1 MEIRN
6 VTSIFFSPTGSTRRL
21 VSMLSKTFPSKPREV
36 DITPYTQRG
45 LSMDFG
51 PDHLVLFGVPV
62 YGGRIP
68 SPAVQTLRRMQGSRT
83 PAVLVAAYGNR
94 EYDDALL
101 ELADIAAANGF
112 IPFAAA
118 ALIAEHSIMHSVAAG
133 RPDAQD
139 AKKIEAFGTQLWK
152 KLSTSEALSPVS
164 VKGTRPYKE
173 FGGVPMKPKAGR
185 SCTGCG
191 ICAALC
197 PAHAIPANVPSCT
210 DKDAC
215 ISCMRC
221 IKVCPVHARRL
232 NPVMLRTAES
242 AFYQKHNARREPEFI
257 L

>member
-51 PDHLVLFGVPV
+51 PDDLVLFGVPV

-164 VKGTRPYKE
+164 VKRDSPLQRVWRCSHEAK
-173 FGGVPMKPKAGR
+173 GR
-185 SCTGCG
+185 AKLYRLRNLRRALPCTCH
-191 ICAALC
+191 
-197 PAHAIPANVPSCT
+197 P
-210 DKDAC
+210 
-215 ISCMRC
+215 R
-221 IKVCPVHARRL
+221 
-232 NPVMLRTAES
+232 
-242 AFYQKHNARREPEFI
+242 
-257 L
+257 

>member
-51 PDHLVLFGVPV
+51 PDDLVLFGVPV

-101 ELADIAAANGF
+101 ELADIAAANRTARRTGC
-112 IPFAAA
+112 
-118 ALIAEHSIMHSVAAG
+118 EKNRSVRHTAMEKAVHIRG
-133 RPDAQD
+133 
-139 AKKIEAFGTQLWK
+139 
-152 KLSTSEALSPVS
+152 ALSSFRKRDSPLQRVWRCS
-164 VKGTRPYKE
+164 HEAKGRAKLYRLRNLRRALP
-173 FGGVPMKPKAGR
+173 
-185 SCTGCG
+185 CTCH
-191 ICAALC
+191 
-197 PAHAIPANVPSCT
+197 P
-210 DKDAC
+210 
-215 ISCMRC
+215 R
-221 IKVCPVHARRL
+221 
-232 NPVMLRTAES
+232 
-242 AFYQKHNARREPEFI
+242 
-257 L
+257 

>member
-51 PDHLVLFGVPV
+51 PDDLVLFGVPV

-101 ELADIAAANGF
+101 ELADIAAANARVYPIRSGRADRGAF
-112 IPFAAA
+112 HHAFRRRRTARRTGC
-118 ALIAEHSIMHSVAAG
+118 EKNRSVRHTAMEKAVHIRG
-133 RPDAQD
+133 
-139 AKKIEAFGTQLWK
+139 
-152 KLSTSEALSPVS
+152 ALSSFRKRDSPLQRVWRCS
-164 VKGTRPYKE
+164 HEAKGRAKLYRLRNLRRALP
-173 FGGVPMKPKAGR
+173 
-185 SCTGCG
+185 CTCH
-191 ICAALC
+191 
-197 PAHAIPANVPSCT
+197 P
-210 DKDAC
+210 
-215 ISCMRC
+215 R
-221 IKVCPVHARRL
+221 
-232 NPVMLRTAES
+232 
-242 AFYQKHNARREPEFI
+242 
-257 L
+257 

>member
-51 PDHLVLFGVPV
+51 PDDLVLFGVPV

-118 ALIAEHSIMHSVAAG
+118 ALPIAEHSIMHSVAAG
-133 RPDAQD
+133 RPDATGCEKNRSVRHT
-139 AKKIEAFGTQLWK
+139 AMEKAVHIRG
-152 KLSTSEALSPVS
+152 ALSSFRKRDSPLQRVWRCS
-164 VKGTRPYKE
+164 HEAKGRAKLY
-173 FGGVPMKPKAGR
+173 R
-185 SCTGCG
+185 
-191 ICAALC
+191 
-197 PAHAIPANVPSCT
+197 
-210 DKDAC
+210 
-215 ISCMRC
+215 
-221 IKVCPVHARRL
+221 
-232 NPVMLRTAES
+232 LRTL
-242 AFYQKHNARREPEFI
+242 RRALPCTCHPR
-257 L
+257 

>member
-51 PDHLVLFGVPV
+51 PDDLVLFGVPV

-83 PAVLVAAYGNR
+83 PAVLVAA
-94 EYDDALL
+94 
-101 ELADIAAANGF
+101 IAAANGF

>member
-51 PDHLVLFGVPV
+51 PDDLVLFGVPV

-101 ELADIAAANGF
+101 ELKDLA
-112 IPFAAA
+112 
-118 ALIAEHSIMHSVAAG
+118 
-133 RPDAQD
+133 
-139 AKKIEAFGTQLWK
+139 
-152 KLSTSEALSPVS
+152 EALGFVRRASPP
-164 VKGTRPYKE
+164 TRASWRP
-173 FGGVPMKPKAGR
+173 GR
-185 SCTGCG
+185 CSASPPDGPTHRMRKKSKRSAHSYGKSC
-191 ICAALC
+191 
-197 PAHAIPANVPSCT
+197 PHP
-210 DKDAC
+210 
-215 ISCMRC
+215 
-221 IKVCPVHARRL
+221 RRSL
-232 NPVMLRTAES
+232 QFP
-242 AFYQKHNARREPEFI
+242 
-257 L
+257 

>member
-51 PDHLVLFGVPV
+51 PDDLVLFGVPV

-101 ELADIAAANGF
+101 ELAILPLQTG
-112 IPFAAA
+112 
-118 ALIAEHSIMHSVAAG
+118 LSHSQ
-133 RPDAQD
+133 RP
-139 AKKIEAFGTQLWK
+139 
-152 KLSTSEALSPVS
+152 
-164 VKGTRPYKE
+164 R
-173 FGGVPMKPKAGR
+173 
-185 SCTGCG
+185 
-191 ICAALC
+191 
-197 PAHAIPANVPSCT
+197 
-210 DKDAC
+210 
-215 ISCMRC
+215 
-221 IKVCPVHARRL
+221 
-232 NPVMLRTAES
+232 
-242 AFYQKHNARREPEFI
+242 
-257 L
+257 

>member
-6 VTSIFFSPTGSTRRL
+6 VTSIFFSPTGSTQRL
-21 VSMLSKTFPSKPREV
+21 VSMLSKPFPSKPREV

-51 PDHLVLFGVPV
+51 PDDLVLFGVPV

-133 RPDAQD
+133 RPDAQG
-139 AKKIEAFGTQLWK
+139 AKKVEALGTQLGK
-152 KLSTSEALSPVS
+152 QRSTSEAHSPGS
-164 VKGTRPYKE
+164 VKGPRPYK
-173 FGGVPMKPKAGR
+173 
-185 SCTGCG
+185 
-191 ICAALC
+191 
-197 PAHAIPANVPSCT
+197 
-210 DKDAC
+210 
-215 ISCMRC
+215 
-221 IKVCPVHARRL
+221 
-232 NPVMLRTAES
+232 
-242 AFYQKHNARREPEFI
+242 
-257 L
+257 

>member
-51 PDHLVLFGVPV
+51 PDDLVLFGVPV

-152 KLSTSEALSPVS
+152 KLSTSEAALSSFRKRDPPLQRVWRCS
-164 VKGTRPYKE
+164 HEAKGRAKLYRLRNLRRALP
-173 FGGVPMKPKAGR
+173 
-185 SCTGCG
+185 CTCH
-191 ICAALC
+191 
-197 PAHAIPANVPSCT
+197 P
-210 DKDAC
+210 
-215 ISCMRC
+215 R
-221 IKVCPVHARRL
+221 
-232 NPVMLRTAES
+232 
-242 AFYQKHNARREPEFI
+242 
-257 L
+257 

>member
-51 PDHLVLFGVPV
+51 PDDLVLFGVPV

-118 ALIAEHSIMHSVAAG
+118 ALIAEHSIMHSVAATARRTG
-133 RPDAQD
+133 CEKNRSVRHTAMEK
-139 AKKIEAFGTQLWK
+139 AVHIRG
-152 KLSTSEALSPVS
+152 ALSSFRKRDSPLQRVWRCS
-164 VKGTRPYKE
+164 HEAKGRAKLYRLRNLRRALP
-173 FGGVPMKPKAGR
+173 
-185 SCTGCG
+185 CTCH
-191 ICAALC
+191 
-197 PAHAIPANVPSCT
+197 P
-210 DKDAC
+210 
-215 ISCMRC
+215 R
-221 IKVCPVHARRL
+221 
-232 NPVMLRTAES
+232 
-242 AFYQKHNARREPEFI
+242 
-257 L
+257 

>member
-45 LSMDFG
+45 LCMDFG
-51 PDHLVLFGVPV
+51 PDDLVLFGVPV

-118 ALIAEHSIMHSVAAG
+118 ALIAEHSIMLPSPPDGPTHRMRKKSKRSAHSYG
-133 RPDAQD
+133 KSCPHPR
-139 AKKIEAFGTQLWK
+139 
-152 KLSTSEALSPVS
+152 
-164 VKGTRPYKE
+164 
-173 FGGVPMKPKAGR
+173 R
-185 SCTGCG
+185 S
-191 ICAALC
+191 LQF
-197 PAHAIPANVPSCT
+197 P
-210 DKDAC
+210 
-215 ISCMRC
+215 
-221 IKVCPVHARRL
+221 
-232 NPVMLRTAES
+232 
-242 AFYQKHNARREPEFI
+242 
-257 L
+257 

>member
-6 VTSIFFSPTGSTRRL
+6 VTTNFFSPTGSTRRL
-21 VSMLSKTFPSKPREV
+21 VSMISKTFPSIPREV
-36 DITPYTQRG
+36 DFTPYTQRG

-51 PDHLVLFGVPV
+51 PDDLVLFGVPV

-139 AKKIEAFGTQLWK
+139 AKKNRSVRHTAMEKAVHIRG
-152 KLSTSEALSPVS
+152 ALSSFRKRDSPLQRVWRCS
-164 VKGTRPYKE
+164 HEAKGRAKLYRLRNLRRALP
-173 FGGVPMKPKAGR
+173 
-185 SCTGCG
+185 CTCH
-191 ICAALC
+191 
-197 PAHAIPANVPSCT
+197 P
-210 DKDAC
+210 
-215 ISCMRC
+215 R
-221 IKVCPVHARRL
+221 
-232 NPVMLRTAES
+232 
-242 AFYQKHNARREPEFI
+242 
-257 L
+257 

>member
-51 PDHLVLFGVPV
+51 PDDLVLFGVPV

-164 VKGTRPYKE
+164 VKGTHPYKE
-173 FGGVPMKPKAGR
+173 FGGVPGEAV
-185 SCTGCG
+185 
-191 ICAALC
+191 
-197 PAHAIPANVPSCT
+197 PA
-210 DKDAC
+210 
-215 ISCMRC
+215 
-221 IKVCPVHARRL
+221 
-232 NPVMLRTAES
+232 AES
-242 AFYQKHNARREPEFI
+242 APRFALHMPSPLTFPVVRIRTRASPVCAASRCVPSTPAD
-257 L
+257 

>member
-1 MEIRN
+1 MSQ
-6 VTSIFFSPTGSTRRL
+6 VFSSVQQAPPGALCPCSRKR
-21 VSMLSKTFPSKPREV
+21 FPQNHAR
-36 DITPYTQRG
+36 
-45 LSMDFG
+45 
-51 PDHLVLFGVPV
+51 
-62 YGGRIP
+62 YGGRIS

-197 PAHAIPANVPSCT
+197 PAHAIPANVPVVRIRTRASPVC
-210 DKDAC
+210 AA
-215 ISCMRC
+215 SRC
-221 IKVCPVHARRL
+221 VPSTPAG
-232 NPVMLRTAES
+232 
-242 AFYQKHNARREPEFI
+242 
-257 L
+257 

>member
-1 MEIRN
+1 MTLCYLASPYMEDA
-6 VTSIFFSPTGSTRRL
+6 
-21 VSMLSKTFPSKPREV
+21 FP
-36 DITPYTQRG
+36 
-45 LSMDFG
+45 
-51 PDHLVLFGVPV
+51 
-62 YGGRIP
+62 
-68 SPAVQTLRRMQGSRT
+68 LRRCKRCAACRQPDACRPGC
-83 PAVLVAAYGNR
+83 AYGNR

-101 ELADIAAANGF
+101 ELADIAAANGVYP
-112 IPFAAA
+112 IR
-118 ALIAEHSIMHSVAAG
+118 SG
-133 RPDAQD
+133 RADRGAFHH
-139 AKKIEAFGTQLWK
+139 AFRRRRTARRTGCEKIEAFGTQLWK

>member
-1 MEIRN
+1 M
-6 VTSIFFSPTGSTRRL
+6 TLCYLAS
-21 VSMLSKTFPSKPREV
+21 
-36 DITPYTQRG
+36 
-45 LSMDFG
+45 
-51 PDHLVLFGVPV
+51 PV

-139 AKKIEAFGTQLWK
+139 AKKSKRSAHSYGKAVHIRG
-152 KLSTSEALSPVS
+152 ALSS
-164 VKGTRPYKE
+164 FRKRTRPYKE

-215 ISCMRC
+215 ISCMRASRC
-221 IKVCPVHARRL
+221 VPSTPRRL

>member
-51 PDHLVLFGVPV
+51 PDDLVLFGVPV

-152 KLSTSEALSPVS
+152 KLSTSEALSSFRKRDSPLQRVGRCS
-164 VKGTRPYKE
+164 HEAKGRAKLYRLRNLRRALP
-173 FGGVPMKPKAGR
+173 
-185 SCTGCG
+185 CTCH
-191 ICAALC
+191 
-197 PAHAIPANVPSCT
+197 P
-210 DKDAC
+210 
-215 ISCMRC
+215 R
-221 IKVCPVHARRL
+221 
-232 NPVMLRTAES
+232 
-242 AFYQKHNARREPEFI
+242 
-257 L
+257 

>member
-1 MEIRN
+1 MTLCYLASPYMEDA
-6 VTSIFFSPTGSTRRL
+6 
-21 VSMLSKTFPSKPREV
+21 FP
-36 DITPYTQRG
+36 
-45 LSMDFG
+45 
-51 PDHLVLFGVPV
+51 
-62 YGGRIP
+62 
-68 SPAVQTLRRMQGSRT
+68 LRRCKRC
-83 PAVLVAAYGNR
+83 AACRAAGRLPSWLRPTATANMTTR
-94 EYDDALL
+94 CWSLRILPLPDALRQFFVR
-101 ELADIAAANGF
+101 AAANGF

-232 NPVMLRTAES
+232 NPLMLRTAES

>member
-1 MEIRN
+1 
-6 VTSIFFSPTGSTRRL
+6 
-21 VSMLSKTFPSKPREV
+21 
-36 DITPYTQRG
+36 
-45 LSMDFG
+45 MDFG
-51 PDHLVLFGVPV
+51 PDDLVLFGVPV

-232 NPVMLRTAES
+232 NPLMLRTAES
-242 AFYQKHNARREPEFI
+242 AFYQKYNARREPEFI